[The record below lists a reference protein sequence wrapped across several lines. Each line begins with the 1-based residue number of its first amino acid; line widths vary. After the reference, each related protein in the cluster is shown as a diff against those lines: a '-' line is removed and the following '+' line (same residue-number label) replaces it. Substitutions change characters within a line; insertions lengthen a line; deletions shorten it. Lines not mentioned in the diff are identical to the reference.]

1 MKKIKKVSKKTR
13 ANISM
18 VFDNLNDTIQRRLK
32 LMEKY
37 IDSDDPN
44 KQKIALALKDNIDA
58 LTKVRDEITDIEQIS
73 EEKIFGD

>member
-18 VFDNLNDTIQRRLK
+18 VFDNLNDTIERRLK

-58 LTKVRDEITDIEQIS
+58 LTKVRDDITDIEQIS

>member
-18 VFDNLNDTIQRRLK
+18 VFDNLNDTIERRLK

-37 IDSDDPN
+37 MNSDDPN